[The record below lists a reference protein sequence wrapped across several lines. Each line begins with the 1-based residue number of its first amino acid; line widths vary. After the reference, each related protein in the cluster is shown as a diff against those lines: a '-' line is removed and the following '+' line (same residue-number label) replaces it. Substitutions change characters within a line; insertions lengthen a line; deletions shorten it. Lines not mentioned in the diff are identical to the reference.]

1 MPRRRRRRHVPRRPL
16 TVAALL
22 ATTVVGGAV
31 VARRRGHLAAI
42 PGLDRLPPVPGLDR
56 LPSVPGLD
64 RLPSVPGLDRLPGP
78 FRSSSQPGHEDWS
91 CACGAQYRMTGRDRH
106 RVYWP
111 AGAAEDEPVLGTD
124 CVQCGRPL
132 PA

>member
-1 MPRRRRRRHVPRRPL
+1 MPRRRRRHVPRRPL

-22 ATTVVGGAV
+22 VTTVAGGALF
-31 VARRRGHLAAI
+31 ARRRGHSAAI
-42 PGLDRLPPVPGLDR
+42 PGLDR

-78 FRSSSQPGHEDWS
+78 FGSRSQPGHEDWS

-111 AGAAEDEPVLGTD
+111 AGAAEDEPVLGTE
-124 CVQCGRPL
+124 CLQCGRPL